1 MKNVKNIP
9 VLSCLL
15 ISLFSMWLW
24 TDTRN
29 ALAQSSAV
37 ITPQETIT
45 LFNGKDL
52 SGFYTWLE
60 GGLGYEDPNRVFS
73 VVDNIGGT
81 PAIRVSGEDWGGFV
95 TEEAYSDYH
104 LIVEFRW
111 GNITYGDRM
120 YKAIDS
126 GILLHAEGQDGNTE
140 RAFDGPWMHSIEYQL
155 IEGGTGD
162 VILVGGYNGSG
173 EFITPAM
180 KAAVN
185 KDYNGQFF
193 WSEGGEVR
201 EFESGRINWYGRDP
215 DWKDVLGFRGIQD
228 VEKPV
233 GEWNRAEIIADGST
247 FVYILNGVV
256 VNRGFDAGLSK
267 GKIMF
272 QSEGAEIFFRRVEL
286 KPLKQN

>member
-1 MKNVKNIP
+1 MKSLNNIS
-9 VLSCLL
+9 VLNCLL
-15 ISLFSMWLW
+15 LSLFLVWLW

-29 ALAQSSAV
+29 ALAQSSAA

-52 SGFYTWLE
+52 TGFYTWLE

-73 VVDNIGGT
+73 VVDNVDGT

-95 TEEAYSDYH
+95 TEQAYSDYH
-104 LIVEFRW
+104 LVVEFRW

-120 YKAIDS
+120 YKAMDS
-126 GILLHAEGQDGNTE
+126 GILLHAEGQGGNTE
-140 RAFDGPWMHSIEYQL
+140 RGFDGAWMRSVEYQL

-162 VILVGGYNGSG
+162 VILVGGYNSSG
-173 EFITPAM
+173 EFITPSM
-180 KAAVN
+180 KAAVDQ
-185 KDYNGQFF
+185 DYNGQFF

-233 GEWNRAEIIADGST
+233 GEWNRAEIIADGNT
-247 FVYILNGVV
+247 LVFMLNGVV
-256 VNRGFDAGLSK
+256 VNKGFDSDLSE
-267 GKIMF
+267 GKIML
-272 QSEGAEIFFRRVEL
+272 QSEGAEVFFRRIEL
-286 KPLKQN
+286 RPLESI